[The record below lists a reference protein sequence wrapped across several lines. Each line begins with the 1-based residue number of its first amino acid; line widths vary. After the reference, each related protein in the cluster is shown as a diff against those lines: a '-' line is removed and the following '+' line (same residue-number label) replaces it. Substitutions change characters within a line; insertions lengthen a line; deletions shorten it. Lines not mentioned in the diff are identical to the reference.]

1 MKASA
6 TICISMAAAI
16 LLSASCKRRP
26 LTDGDNNVLVNITI
40 DKDIINYTVE
50 EEPSLMRILFFDNL
64 SGKYSTQ
71 AFTPSTGDYVS
82 VIYGRTYH
90 VLAYNFGTETTVI
103 GSEDIHG
110 EIFATTNEIPE
121 TYRTKLRSRSSENP
135 DELIVF
141 SPDHLFVGGVRD
153 TYIPARSSETPPV
166 VIDID
171 ASTVVESWILEVE
184 SINGMQ
190 WVADISGVITGLAQS
205 TTLADAIDSKEKVSV
220 FFEPSEV
227 DANGKLTA
235 RFNTFG
241 YIPGETQVITLV
253 ITDTGGTGHKI
264 DIDVSDQLPDN
275 KEQIIRVK
283 QEINI
288 DEPDN
293 PGGGGGLDPDV
304 DEWDDVEIDIG
315 I

>member
-6 TICISMAAAI
+6 VMGISLAALI

-40 DKDIINYTVE
+40 DKNIVNHTVE
-50 EEPSLMRILFFDNL
+50 EDPSLMRILFFDNA
-64 SGKYSTQ
+64 SGRYSTQ

-82 VIYGRTYH
+82 VMHGRTYH

-110 EIFATTNEIPE
+110 EIFATTNEVPE
-121 TYRTKLRSRSSENP
+121 SYRTRLRSRSTENP

-141 SPDHLFVGGVRD
+141 GPDHLFVGGVLD
-153 TYIPARSSETPPV
+153 AYIPARSSEAPPV

-184 SINGMQ
+184 SIKGMQ
-190 WVADISGVITGLAQS
+190 WVAGISGVITGLAQS
-205 TTLADAIDSKEKVSV
+205 TALADANDSEEQVSV

-227 DANGKLTA
+227 DADGKMTA
-235 RFNTFG
+235 KFNTFG
-241 YIPGETQVITLV
+241 YIPGEKQIMTLV

-264 DIDVSDQLPDN
+264 NIDISDQFPEN

>member
-153 TYIPARSSETPPV
+153 TYILARSSETPPV

-205 TTLADAIDSKEKVSV
+205 TTLAQREGFRILRTIRSGCQRQTDSKIQHIRLHPRRNAS
-220 FFEPSEV
+220 
-227 DANGKLTA
+227 NNA
-235 RFNTFG
+235 RNYRHGRYWAQNRHRCFRPASG
-241 YIPGETQVITLV
+241 QQR
-253 ITDTGGTGHKI
+253 TDTTGKAR
-264 DIDVSDQLPDN
+264 DKYRRAGQSG
-275 KEQIIRVK
+275 RR
-283 QEINI
+283 
-288 DEPDN
+288 
-293 PGGGGGLDPDV
+293 
-304 DEWDDVEIDIG
+304 WRS
-315 I
+315 